1 MSSSDRLLQGLRAED
16 GMGII
21 EAMVAAMILLVGI
34 LSTFAVLDGSRN
46 LVTVSERKEVAVH
59 QGELALEEMAAR
71 PFADIETE
79 PPDLTGLVAGDTND
93 PRSGVVAG
101 TPSTYRS
108 DAANPLEPLVT
119 EAVAPGGAPASRT
132 TWNDQRISGTV
143 DTFVTAVGGTTDL
156 KRITVGVRLN
166 GTQGPVRPTY
176 LSTLVSEQAGGGTP

>member
-1 MSSSDRLLQGLRAED
+1 MSGKAMLRRLRSED

-21 EAMVAAMILLVGI
+21 EAMAAAMILLVGI

-71 PFADIETE
+71 PFADIEIE
-79 PPDLTGLVAGDTND
+79 PPLPATAGDAND
-93 PRSGVVAG
+93 PRANVLAG
-101 TPSTYRS
+101 PPASYRS
-108 DAANPLEPLVT
+108 DPANPLEPLVT
-119 EAVAPGGAPASRT
+119 EPVAAGGAPASRT

-156 KRITVGVRLN
+156 KRVTVAVRLN
-166 GTQGPVRPTY
+166 GNQGPIRPIY
-176 LSTLVSEQAGGGTP
+176 LSTLVSEQAGGATP